1 MPVMTVEQFSFRLA
15 TLCLQSGGIDLP
27 RRQLDRHILF
37 RSVAQTLEPSRTY
50 TENELNLAIE
60 AWLSEVGQSIQIDHV
75 TLRRLMVDERY
86 LKRDAAGAAYRL
98 FQWQREDLFDPA
110 VGNLDPA
117 RVIREA
123 IETREQQKKRYNTPP
138 DTL

>member
-1 MPVMTVEQFSFRLA
+1 MPVMTVDQFSFRLA

-27 RRQLDRHILF
+27 RRQLDRHVLF
-37 RSVAQTLEPSRTY
+37 RSIVQTLDPSRTY

-60 AWLSEVGQSIQIDHV
+60 AWLSEVGQNIHIDHV
-75 TLRRLMVDERY
+75 TLRRHLVDERY

-110 VGNLDPA
+110 VSGLDPG
-117 RVIREA
+117 RVVREA
-123 IETREQQKKRYNTPP
+123 IETREQQKKRYEAPP
-138 DTL
+138 DTA